1 MLPAERQEKIVQYVN
16 EIGFIGISELLD
28 RLQVSKPTIVRDLI
42 KLEKL
47 NLIVRTYGGASSLNK
62 GTRFEPRHVIK
73 EMQAIEE
80 KKKIASLAFDKFIHP
95 GETVLLDS
103 GTTTFLLAKKL
114 LFMRNLTVI
123 TNDIKIAMLLCDN
136 EEIEL
141 VVLGGQRRKGVYSL
155 TGPLTENALQNL
167 NVDKTFLGMDA
178 IDVDR
183 GITNSNIE
191 ETNLKRMMI
200 HTTVQTILLLDSS
213 KFQTVAF
220 SKIANLNVLDV
231 IVTDDKLTDQS
242 VYQAITNQGVDIQIA
257 R

>member
-1 MLPAERQEKIVQYVN
+1 MLPAERQEMIVQYVN
-16 EIGFIGISELLD
+16 ENDFISFAELMGI
-28 RLQVSKPTIVRDLI
+28 LQVSKPTIVRDLI

-47 NLIVRTYGGASSLNK
+47 NLIVRTYGGARSINK

-73 EMQAIEE
+73 ETQAIAE
-80 KKKIASLAFDKFIHP
+80 KRKIASLAFDKFIHP

-103 GTTTFLLAKKL
+103 GSTTFLLAKKL
-114 LFMRNLTVI
+114 RSIKNLTVI

-178 IDVDR
+178 IDVER

-191 ETNLKRMMI
+191 ETNLKKMMI
-200 HTTVQTILLLDSS
+200 DLATETILLLDSS

-231 IVTDDKLTDQS
+231 IITDDKLKDES
-242 VYQAITNQGVDIQIA
+242 VYENIVKQGVDLQIA